1 MLSLDTTKTSSVC
14 LASMNLDDFTDWMKK
29 WILRMVNEAFEK
41 GYILDYRY
49 QLICVDVME
58 ASFEEL
64 LGLLEEIK
72 FGLWEMKRSVL
83 LERLSKGATMIQSE
97 TDNERKKKLLKHYDK
112 LENELKEYIDQCQLV
127 TKY

>member
-1 MLSLDTTKTSSVC
+1 MLSLDTIKTSSVC

-29 WILRMVNEAFEK
+29 WVLKMVNEAFEN

-58 ASFEEL
+58 ASFDEL

-97 TDNERKKKLLKHYDK
+97 TDAERKKKLLKHYDK
-112 LENELKEYIDQCQLV
+112 LENELKEYIDQCQLS

>member
-1 MLSLDTTKTSSVC
+1 
-14 LASMNLDDFTDWMKK
+14 MNLDDFTDWMKK
-29 WILRMVNEAFEK
+29 WVLKMVNEAFEN

-49 QLICVDVME
+49 QLICVGVME

-97 TDNERKKKLLKHYDK
+97 TDAGRKKKLLKHYDK
-112 LENELKEYIDQCQLV
+112 LENELKEYINQCQLV